1 MSIRNALCA
10 PCDKNPQKAIAYA
23 WFTSIVM
30 VVVAFICACAAAGKS
45 GGDGSVS
52 LGFAAVW
59 TVSRTF
65 FFKFPKQGFPRSKR
79 VFDAM
84 KYRLKP
90 LSRDDLTYHQMEFH
104 DRK

>member
-30 VVVAFICACAAAGKS
+30 VIVAFICACAAAGHS
-45 GGDGSVS
+45 DGEGSAS

-59 TVSRTF
+59 TVSERE
-65 FFKFPKQGFPRSKR
+65 
-79 VFDAM
+79 
-84 KYRLKP
+84 
-90 LSRDDLTYHQMEFH
+90 RDEEWVHNGWWGA
-104 DRK
+104 

>member
-30 VVVAFICACAAAGKS
+30 VMVAFICACATAAHN
-45 GGDGSVS
+45 DGEGSAS

-59 TVSRTF
+59 TVSEARA
-65 FFKFPKQGFPRSKR
+65 GGGSG
-79 VFDAM
+79 A
-84 KYRLKP
+84 
-90 LSRDDLTYHQMEFH
+90 
-104 DRK
+104 